1 MMKKADLI
9 AWLGSMIMRL
19 WLRTVRFELI
29 DRAGVLRVPPER
41 PLLWTFW
48 HNRLFVMAYM
58 YQRFFPGRLGS
69 ALASAS
75 RDGEII
81 SAVMSRFGI
90 RAVRGSSSRGG
101 GRALVEMKRA
111 IEAGSIMAITPDGP
125 RGPRY
130 HINPGVIKLA
140 QITGGWVMPIHV
152 VYSRFW
158 QLGSWDGFMIPK
170 PFSRVEIIFDHLH
183 PVAATATDEAF
194 EAERLR
200 FQKVLRRDASK
211 DDDAGNARPPGEA
224 AVAGHSEA

>member
-170 PFSRVEIIFDHLH
+170 PFSRARWIYGEPFY
-183 PVAATATDEAF
+183 VAPDEPLEAAQRRLTDEINRLQAD
-194 EAERLR
+194 AER
-200 FQKVLRRDASK
+200 
-211 DDDAGNARPPGEA
+211 
-224 AVAGHSEA
+224 AVRA